1 VRGGHLRDGEGET
14 LSLSDAE
21 VRKEMESW
29 RRFADA
35 LRAED
40 RDLFRE
46 MMRLCYEYV
55 PAMEARASPFPT
67 EALFMSLLLMQHKT
81 IAWLMKEV
89 ERLKAARDER
99 LDP

>member
-1 VRGGHLRDGEGET
+1 V
-14 LSLSDAE
+14 SLSGEDI
-21 VRKEMESW
+21 RKEMDGW
-29 RRFADA
+29 RRFAEA

-55 PAMEARASPFPT
+55 PAMEARDSPFPT

-99 LDP
+99 LDT